1 MWRTLEFVVGN
12 EDVAVLSRWVRLV
25 ILREEAD
32 VPVFEEDA
40 AFWEDRLN
48 RIHVLFG
55 EYFSTIKLS
64 S

>member
-1 MWRTLEFVVGN
+1 MELT
-12 EDVAVLSRWVRLV
+12 VA
-25 ILREEAD
+25 
-32 VPVFEEDA
+32 VFEEDA

-55 EYFSTIKLS
+55 EYFSTFKLS